1 MRTVRVKQYLPWAA
15 AFLLISLAFTGQTDQ
30 WQFIAGAGFSLVGFT
45 VILLLT
51 HRRYVTDI
59 RKTSRKAESL
69 ERGRAEQAERHLQEL
84 KHYVDQLERSG
95 KDAEENRDRLR
106 HVAYHD
112 ALTGLPNRN
121 FFTDRIEELIAQR
134 DRRRPNRFAVLFLDL
149 NRFKTIND
157 SLGHTIGDKL
167 IQSVGMRLSAL
178 LRTGDLVARF
188 GGDEFAVLL
197 EQVGEADRAVVVA
210 EQIAAKIAEPM
221 HLEGK
226 EVFTSV
232 SIGIAI
238 SSDAY
243 AKAQELLRDADIAM
257 YNAKAGQKGYE
268 IFDTAMRERAVAIQ
282 QVETDLRVAID
293 GEDELELYYQPIV
306 RLSDMELYGFEALV
320 RWNHPTKGLVQ
331 PGDFIG
337 ISEATG
343 LVIPMTLKLL
353 ENACRQM
360 HEWEKN
366 TARGH
371 LSVSVNLSGRHFL
384 EPDLGRQIADV
395 LKSTDVDPSRLTL
408 ELTESAAME
417 DAENVI
423 ATLRTIKESGV
434 RISIDDFGTGYSSL
448 SYLHGFPVDALKIDR
463 SFVQRMEDGSEKG
476 EIVRT
481 IIALAKALRL
491 TVVAEGIENIHQL
504 HQLRILGCELGQGY
518 LFARPL
524 PVREVEKILS
534 SPASWETTFAPPPD
548 IQLVE
553 PIPQLEFTN

>member
-221 HLEGK
+221 QLEGK

-232 SIGIAI
+232 SIGIAM
-238 SSDAY
+238 SSGGY

-268 IFDTAMRERAVAIQ
+268 IFDTAMRERAARSSFRDIRTSRKSSSGAI
-282 QVETDLRVAID
+282 
-293 GEDELELYYQPIV
+293 
-306 RLSDMELYGFEALV
+306 SC
-320 RWNHPTKGLVQ
+320 
-331 PGDFIG
+331 
-337 ISEATG
+337 S
-343 LVIPMTLKLL
+343 
-353 ENACRQM
+353 
-360 HEWEKN
+360 
-366 TARGH
+366 
-371 LSVSVNLSGRHFL
+371 
-384 EPDLGRQIADV
+384 
-395 LKSTDVDPSRLTL
+395 
-408 ELTESAAME
+408 
-417 DAENVI
+417 
-423 ATLRTIKESGV
+423 
-434 RISIDDFGTGYSSL
+434 
-448 SYLHGFPVDALKIDR
+448 
-463 SFVQRMEDGSEKG
+463 
-476 EIVRT
+476 
-481 IIALAKALRL
+481 
-491 TVVAEGIENIHQL
+491 
-504 HQLRILGCELGQGY
+504 
-518 LFARPL
+518 
-524 PVREVEKILS
+524 
-534 SPASWETTFAPPPD
+534 
-548 IQLVE
+548 
-553 PIPQLEFTN
+553 